1 MSVSFVCMSR
11 VACLLSVAHVCSS
24 LPPHAWADRDY
35 EAGEEVLLPYGLETS
50 ADLVCSHGIVLAEN
64 EADYVPVY
72 TFASQQP
79 PHVPAPIKKIA
90 PAIEVVEELQDPSL
104 GWFTTP

>member
-1 MSVSFVCMSR
+1 MLVIYHASLAHAKLE
-11 VACLLSVAHVCSS
+11 VAR
-24 LPPHAWADRDY
+24 PGRT
-35 EAGEEVLLPYGLETS
+35 G
-50 ADLVCSHGIVLAEN
+50 